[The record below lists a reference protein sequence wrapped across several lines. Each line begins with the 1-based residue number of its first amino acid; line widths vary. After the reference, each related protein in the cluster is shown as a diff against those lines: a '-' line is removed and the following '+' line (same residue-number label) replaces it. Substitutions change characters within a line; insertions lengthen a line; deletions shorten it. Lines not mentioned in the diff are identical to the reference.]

1 MDRQS
6 MLDQA
11 SEHKANA
18 ALARAENRLWDAM
31 TEEAMYFQLR
41 CKADHLNDMDRSIQA
56 QLTFG
61 FMMMRL
67 RLSPQAQKAILADII
82 KWSKDGGTEEAIECL
97 LAQYKK

>member
-41 CKADHLNDMDRSIQA
+41 CEADHLNDMERSIQA

-61 FMMMRL
+61 LTMMRL
-67 RLSPQAQKAILADII
+67 RLSPQTQKGLLADIRN
-82 KWSKDGGTEEAIECL
+82 WAKDGGTKETLMEL
-97 LAQYKK
+97 LKKYQ